1 MGLMGKTHI
10 PFEIN
15 RHSGVGLV
23 DQVVNGFKAAIASGR
38 FRVGERLPSR
48 EDVARILGVSVRVSR
63 AAFAR
68 LAAESLVSIRPR
80 IGCEVLA
87 RNQTFWRRRVVAVM
101 PALHQA
107 SYYVAVVVSEIQ
119 RRLARS
125 GCLFECIALNRTRR
139 RALDLRLLEE
149 ALRQPVDLAFAFFD
163 NREVLSMLDRKG
175 VPTISI
181 GTDCA
186 GTPGAR
192 HVVRSERSVAFARLV
207 DHCRKAGVRR
217 VLVAGYG
224 MFNELISPL
233 RAAGV
238 SVETYSVSDK
248 FGLGY
253 LEDIQRDA
261 MRAFLARFSKSSRN
275 RPELVVVTDDFVAR
289 GVLAAFSELGIRC
302 PDDVRLVAAVNK
314 GFGPVYP
321 RTLARIE
328 TDPWRD
334 AETFA
339 AAAVSVMDG
348 KSPGEIVSSV
358 KYLRG
363 TTFP

>member
-1 MGLMGKTHI
+1 MKKTRI

-15 RHSGVGLV
+15 RHSGTGLV
-23 DQVVNGFKAAIASGR
+23 DQVVDGFKAAIASGR
-38 FRVGERLPSR
+38 LRVGERLPSR

-68 LAAESLVSIRPR
+68 LAAESFVSIRPR

-87 RNQTFWRRRVVAVM
+87 RDQTFWRRRVVAVM
-101 PALHQA
+101 PALYQA

-119 RRLARS
+119 RRLAGS

-139 RALDLRLLEE
+139 HALDLRLLDES
-149 ALRQPVDLAFAFFD
+149 LRQPVDLAFAFFD
-163 NREVLSMLDRKG
+163 DRAALSVLGSKG
-175 VPTISI
+175 VPTICI

-186 GTPGAR
+186 GMPGAR
-192 HVVRSERSVAFARLV
+192 HVVRSERPAAFARLV
-207 DHCRKAGVRR
+207 DHCLKAGVRS
-217 VLVAGYG
+217 VFVAGYG
-224 MFNELISPL
+224 MFDELILPL
-233 RAAGV
+233 RDAGI
-238 SVETYSVSDK
+238 SVETYSVPDK

-253 LEDIQRDA
+253 LEAIQRDA
-261 MRAFLARFSKSSRN
+261 MRAFLARFSAPSRA

-302 PDDVRLVAAVNK
+302 PDDIRLVAAVNK

-328 TDPWRD
+328 TDPWLD
-334 AETFA
+334 AEVFA
-339 AAAVSVMDG
+339 AAAKSIMDG
-348 KSPGEIVSSV
+348 KPPREVVSSV
-358 KYLRG
+358 RYVRG
-363 TTFP
+363 ATFP